1 MGWGQTKDMSMEEPI
16 LNAQTSVDP
25 SAMQKSVNTKNV
37 SKKQRLLQECYL
49 ESMEEIWAKG
59 ASWVT
64 PRTRQRLARRV
75 GTCQAGDDK
84 VHNAAAVSISD
95 GCIENRNRV
104 LQREMNMHEVR
115 RMMGVGKR
123 LGFKFDNSEEEIQSK
138 LLEAVDREGAERRDT
153 IRR

>member
-1 MGWGQTKDMSMEEPI
+1 MSMEEPI
-16 LNAQTSVDP
+16 LNAQASVDP
-25 SAMQKSVNTKNV
+25 SAMQKSVKTKNE
-37 SKKQRLLQECYL
+37 SKKQRLLQECYP

-75 GTCQAGDDK
+75 ETCQAGDDK
-84 VHNAAAVSISD
+84 VHNAAAISISD

-115 RMMGVGKR
+115 QMMGVGKR

-138 LLEAVDREGAERRDT
+138 LPEAVDRERAKRRDA